1 MVAFTKDLIAQRII
15 SEGRS
20 IRSGGKDYLSHPA
33 LTERGIKIALA
44 TGLVESNLTMY
55 ANNGDP
61 ESLNFPHDA
70 ISYDAN
76 SVGVFQQRAP
86 WWGTVAER
94 MDPTLSA
101 AMFYNR
107 LARMSYNDTS
117 RSPGSFAQAVQQSAF
132 PTRYDERYGDAEQL
146 YNRLSGAPTINP
158 VLRVGVPRAN
168 VEFAKRIGLDRV
180 GNDYVYGG
188 NWSPT
193 DVRRGTDCSG
203 LVVDICDAVRNG
215 TNMAW
220 SRHGMSTESWRP
232 IEVGQ
237 TGTIFNTVCVASP
250 RDFPPD
256 AVVKIAI
263 HHGPGGGANSHTW
276 CEVDGIRLESN
287 GSDGCVTGSQARSV
301 YDTSYAN
308 DWHYLPGPIS
318 DGTATIE
325 ELLMSDQLYPSVS
338 IYATPGEGPRYTLA
352 QLIQSIDGMRH
363 RETVETDAKLGDQDA
378 LARIVRVAAGRGA
391 YTDAGSIAHAK
402 SVLASIEASNPDI
415 LQQFLAS
422 KNGAVA

>member
-1 MVAFTKDLIAQRII
+1 MPAFTKDLIAQRII
-15 SEGRS
+15 SEGRA
-20 IRSGGKDYLSHPA
+20 IRSGGKDYLAHPA
-33 LTERGIKIALA
+33 LTERGVKIALA

-61 ESLNFPHDA
+61 ESLNYPHDA

-107 LARMSYNDTS
+107 LSRMNYNDLS

-132 PTRYDERYGDAEQL
+132 PGRYDARYAEAEQL
-146 YNRLSGAPTINP
+146 YNRLSGSVSTP
-158 VLRVGVPRAN
+158 VARQGVPRAN

-193 DVRRGTDCSG
+193 VVGRGTDCSG

-215 TNMAW
+215 TRMAW

-250 RDFPPD
+250 KDFPPD

-263 HHGPGGGANSHTW
+263 HHGPGGGANSHMW

-318 DGTATIE
+318 DGDPTIE

-338 IYATPGEGPRYTLA
+338 IYATPGEGPKYTLA

-363 RETVETDAKLGDQDA
+363 RETVETDARLGDQDA
-378 LARIVRVAAGRGA
+378 LARIVRVAAGKGA
-391 YTDAGSIAHAK
+391 YTDHDSIAHAK
-402 SVLASIEASNPDI
+402 AVLASIEASNPDI
-415 LQQFLAS
+415 LKQFLA
-422 KNGAVA
+422 KG